1 MNQHLFTRARLTSFN
16 LISKTKQKRVVYSF
30 SSAATPS
37 AIKSQLHSK
46 IELFEKQS
54 TATTTEDDTAATI
67 LTNVLTQKYDKTPTT
82 AMSSSIVSILDVD
95 DSTPSDSG
103 VQLLDSISSG
113 MNESFMSNCGLDF
126 DSSNNVVAP
135 SMFDSGI
142 IASLAAAAPSAVA
155 AVAAVTVAQ
164 PTTPIKQTSR
174 YIDEING
181 AAVSILPDVVMA
193 IAHDIEIDEI
203 AMTKSDIDNSNV
215 DADFLLAERAPT
227 DIPDEMKTSTCSTF
241 DTDVIVYRRKVKK
254 SRTSSTSSTGGSG
267 SVKKRVSFHED
278 ILKNTKTD
286 NIHIEHGFITYKGYS
301 KKTPHRFLRNSWC
314 SQGHCDDYDDES
326 ASNATCYRNA
336 CSDVLDYGKTDL
348 YEHDNDVIQFDNS
361 GVFEYAPRVASPPAA
376 QPHIERATSKDDDR
390 RLYNCKC
397 SSSNSSLE
405 SDDGRNGN
413 GNDGKRSDYGRVKS
427 NSCDCIGQTNHLN
440 NNDDMNISENCYFS
454 EPCIETMNDDSF
466 ECISPKSVW
475 RKEMKPKN
483 SCLKKNRRETGVIQE
498 HDLNKKVKTFNVHQ
512 LRDMNNLFGSL
523 KNIFSIPLPERGV
536 PEGCED
542 LQTVYECLPEI
553 DAYSPVKKPP
563 TTEITI
569 DEMHQAPPDVV
580 EKVVKRKPE
589 LSLFPIPTE
598 DEMVHV
604 AIADDTSTCEPVTK
618 VSPAIRPTTFRN
630 KFIINCEST
639 VFEHT
644 GVFYENKDIAA
655 DDIPDIPS
663 ASSVCITPQKPQ
675 PSKSLLSFSPFKQ
688 RISNMFQS
696 FRDSGSSRSSDTATA
711 ACTPSPSQAAE
722 AQRLQQEQLQA
733 KLKKLQEEQQMKT
746 SWSAG
751 ESRTTTPAKYPP
763 AETDSFGACSM
774 TSSMIS
780 CGSDKQSIVSSS
792 TTVTSSTTNTMSGLP
807 ERYEKYTSLKPPIA
821 PAPAS
826 NSKSNSP
833 NKKTRHL
840 ASPLRR
846 KSATSKFDRSKLS
859 PDLFCGHKA
868 APTTNPM
875 VLLSEEFDDLLTITT
890 TTTDTDTIDNEI
902 EVIDYAT
909 VNEIAQPQEMP
920 QAEPVPNHF
929 LRPPSSKSSLI
940 NRFLRNVTQK
950 KINDATVKKNNIL
963 SAKYRD
969 PPRLFGNLYVKPP
982 KRIDLDSATAD
993 LNAEIALEIET
1004 NAGGGVQEMIPAS
1017 SPCAED
1023 YGIGVGEIGV
1033 DLFDVNN
1040 LHFLRDDKE
1049 ILMKVCVLADL
1060 GLNFFSDQVD

>member
-1 MNQHLFTRARLTSFN
+1 M
-16 LISKTKQKRVVYSF
+16 
-30 SSAATPS
+30 
-37 AIKSQLHSK
+37 
-46 IELFEKQS
+46 
-54 TATTTEDDTAATI
+54 TTDDDTNATI
-67 LTNVLTQKYDKTPTT
+67 STNVLSQKYDKTPTT
-82 AMSSSIVSILDVD
+82 AMSSSIASILDVD

-126 DSSNNVVAP
+126 DGSNNVAAP
-135 SMFDSGI
+135 SMLDSGI
-142 IASLAAAAPSAVA
+142 IASLTSTASAGV
-155 AVAAVTVAQ
+155 Q
-164 PTTPIKQTSR
+164 PMASIKQNAR

-181 AAVSILPDVVMA
+181 AAVSVLPDVVMA
-193 IAHDIEIDEI
+193 VAHDIEIDEI

-215 DADFLLAERAPT
+215 DADFLLAERSMA

-254 SRTSSTSSTGGSG
+254 PRTSSTSSTGG

-286 NIHIEHGFITYKGYS
+286 NIHIEHGFITYKGYT
-301 KKTPHRFLRNSWC
+301 KKMPQRFLRNSWC
-314 SQGHCDDYDDES
+314 SQGNCDDYDDES

-336 CSDVLDYGKTDL
+336 CSDVLDYGKSDL
-348 YEHDNDVIQFDNS
+348 FEHDNDVIQFDNS
-361 GVFEYAPRVASPPAA
+361 GVFEYAPRVASPPVA
-376 QPHIERATSKDDDR
+376 QPQIERAASNDDDR

-397 SSSNSSLE
+397 SDSNSSLE

-413 GNDGKRSDYGRVKS
+413 ANDDKRSDYGRAKS

-440 NNDDMNISENCYFS
+440 NNDDMNISDNCYFS
-454 EPCIETMNDDSF
+454 EPCIETMNDGSF
-466 ECISPKSVW
+466 EFVSPKSVW

-498 HDLNKKVKTFNVHQ
+498 HNLNKKVKTFNVHQ

-553 DAYSPVKKPP
+553 DAYSPVKKPSAVAVP
-563 TTEITI
+563 TEQK
-569 DEMHQAPPDVV
+569 HHAPPDVV
-580 EKVVKRKPE
+580 EKAFKRKPE
-589 LSLFPIPTE
+589 LSLFPIPAE

-604 AIADDTSTCEPVTK
+604 AIADDTSACEQVAK

-644 GVFYENKDIAA
+644 GVFYENRDNVI

-675 PSKSLLSFSPFKQ
+675 PTKSLLSFSPFKQ
-688 RISNMFQS
+688 RISNIFQS
-696 FRDSGSSRSSDTATA
+696 FRDSGSSRSSDSATA
-711 ACTPSPSQAAE
+711 ACTPGPSHAAE

-733 KLKKLQEEQQMKT
+733 KLKKLQEEQQMRT
-746 SWSAG
+746 SWNFG
-751 ESRTTTPAKYPP
+751 ESRTTTPAKYPQT
-763 AETDSFGACSM
+763 ETDSFGACSM
-774 TSSMIS
+774 SSSMIS
-780 CGSDKQSIVSSS
+780 CGSDKQSIMSSS
-792 TTVTSSTTNTMSGLP
+792 TTVTSSTTNTMSGPP
-807 ERYEKYTSLKPPIA
+807 ERYEKYTNLKPPL
-821 PAPAS
+821 PPGPS
-826 NSKSNSP
+826 SSSKTTSP

-859 PDLFCGHKA
+859 PDLFCGQKA
-868 APTTNPM
+868 APSTNAM

-902 EVIDYAT
+902 EVIDYST
-909 VNEIAQPQEMP
+909 VNEIAQQTELSH
-920 QAEPVPNHF
+920 AEPVPNHF

-950 KINDATVKKNNIL
+950 KINDATIKKNNIL

-969 PPRLFGNLYVKPP
+969 PPRLFSNLYVKPP
-982 KRIDLDSATAD
+982 KRVDLGSTTAD
-993 LNAEIALEIET
+993 LNAEIALEIEA
-1004 NAGGGVQEMIPAS
+1004 NAGGTPQEATPIGPPS
-1017 SPCAED
+1017 TED
-1023 YGIGVGEIGV
+1023 WGIGVGEIGV

-1049 ILMKVCVLADL
+1049 VLMKVCMV
-1060 GLNFFSDQVD
+1060 QRER

>member
-1 MNQHLFTRARLTSFN
+1 MPF
-16 LISKTKQKRVVYSF
+16 YSF
-30 SSAATPS
+30 SLAESAAAS
-37 AIKSQLHSK
+37 KSQLHLK
-46 IELFEKQS
+46 NELFEKQA
-54 TATTTEDDTAATI
+54 TAVEDDTAAI
-67 LTNVLTQKYDKTPTT
+67 IVTNVLSQKYDKTPTT
-82 AMSSSIVSILDVD
+82 AMSSSIASILD

-126 DSSNNVVAP
+126 DSSTNVVAP
-135 SMFDSGI
+135 SMLDSGM
-142 IASLAAAAPSAVA
+142 IASLTPTASAMAPPMA
-155 AVAAVTVAQ
+155 
-164 PTTPIKQTSR
+164 PMKQNSR
-174 YIDEING
+174 YIGEING

-193 IAHDIEIDEI
+193 TAHDIQIDEI

-215 DADFLLAERAPT
+215 DADFLLAERATT

-241 DTDVIVYRRKVKK
+241 DADVIVYRRKVKK
-254 SRTSSTSSTGGSG
+254 PRTSSTSSTGG

-286 NIHIEHGFITYKGYS
+286 NIHIEHGFITYKGYA

-314 SQGHCDDYDDES
+314 SQGNCEVYDDES
-326 ASNATCYRNA
+326 SSNGTCYRNA

-361 GVFEYAPRVASPPAA
+361 GVFEYAPRVASPPVS
-376 QPHIERATSKDDDR
+376 QPPHIERAASNDDDR

-413 GNDGKRSDYGRVKS
+413 ANDDKRNDYGRAKS

-440 NNDDMNISENCYFS
+440 NNDDDMNIADNCYFS
-454 EPCIETMNDDSF
+454 EPCIETMNDETF
-466 ECISPKSVW
+466 ECVSPKSVW
-475 RKEMKPKN
+475 RKEIKPKN

-498 HDLNKKVKTFNVHQ
+498 HDLNKKMKTFNVHQ

-563 TTEITI
+563 TTELPPN
-569 DEMHQAPPDVV
+569 DEKHHSPTNVV
-580 EKVVKRKPE
+580 EKVIKRKPE
-589 LSLFPIPTE
+589 LSLFPIPAE

-604 AIADDTSTCEPVTK
+604 TIAADTSSCAPVTK
-618 VSPAIRPTTFRN
+618 VSPAVRPTTFRS

-644 GVFYENKDIAA
+644 GVFYENKDNVM

-733 KLKKLQEEQQMKT
+733 KLKKLQEEQQLK
-746 SWSAG
+746 SAWSIG
-751 ESRTTTPAKYPP
+751 ESHTSTPAKYPP
-763 AETDSFGACSM
+763 TETDSFGASSM

-780 CGSDKQSIVSSS
+780 CGSDKHSIASSS
-792 TTVTSSTTNTMSGLP
+792 TTVTSSTTNTMSGPP
-807 ERYEKYTSLKPPIA
+807 ERYEKYTTLKPPIA
-821 PAPAS
+821 PTPAS

-846 KSATSKFDRSKLS
+846 KSSTSKFDRSKLS
-859 PDLFCGHKA
+859 PDLFCGQKA
-868 APTTNPM
+868 APAANPM

-890 TTTDTDTIDNEI
+890 TTTDTDIIDNEI
-902 EVIDYAT
+902 EVIDYST
-909 VNEIAQPQEMP
+909 TINEIAQQSELPR
-920 QAEPVPNHF
+920 AEPVPNHF

-950 KINDATVKKNNIL
+950 KINDATVKKNSIL

-969 PPRLFGNLYVKPP
+969 PPKLFSNLYVKPAKP
-982 KRIDLDSATAD
+982 VDLDTATAD
-993 LNAEIALEIET
+993 LNAEIALEIEA
-1004 NAGGGVQEMIPAS
+1004 NGGSGVQEATSIC

-1049 ILMKVCVLADL
+1049 ILMKVCRSRPVHMIH
-1060 GLNFFSDQVD
+1060 GLKGN

>member
-1 MNQHLFTRARLTSFN
+1 MSSWAQSFCPVHFWGFGQFLKQQQNSVSFYFLAETTSA
-16 LISKTKQKRVVYSF
+16 S
-30 SSAATPS
+30 
-37 AIKSQLHSK
+37 KSQLQLK
-46 IELFEKQS
+46 NDLFEKQS
-54 TATTTEDDTAATI
+54 SAMAAEDESAQVI

-82 AMSSSIVSILDVD
+82 AMSSSIASILD

-135 SMFDSGI
+135 SMLDSGI
-142 IASLAAAAPSAVA
+142 VASLATTAPAVAPS
-155 AVAAVTVAQ
+155 T
-164 PTTPIKQTSR
+164 PTASFR
-174 YIDEING
+174 SSHYIDEING
-181 AAVSILPDVVMA
+181 VVDPVLILPDVVMA
-193 IAHDIEIDEI
+193 TAHDVEIDEI

-215 DADFLLAERAPT
+215 DAEFLLAERAAT

-254 SRTSSTSSTGGSG
+254 PRTSSTSSTGG

-314 SQGHCDDYDDES
+314 SQGNCEIYDDES
-326 ASNATCYRNA
+326 ASSGTCYRNA

-348 YEHDNDVIQFDNS
+348 YDHDNDVIQFDNS
-361 GVFEYAPRVASPPAA
+361 GVFEYAPRIASPPVV
-376 QPHIERATSKDDDR
+376 QPHIQRAVSNDEERQ
-390 RLYNCKC
+390 LYNCKC

-405 SDDGRNGN
+405 SDDDRNGN
-413 GNDGKRSDYGRVKS
+413 ANDDKRNDYGRAKS
-427 NSCDCIGQTNHLN
+427 NSCDCIGQTNNVNN
-440 NNDDMNISENCYFS
+440 NNDMTISDNCYFS
-454 EPCIETMNDDSF
+454 EPCIETMNDESF
-466 ECISPKSVW
+466 ECVSPKSVW

-498 HDLNKKVKTFNVHQ
+498 HDLNKKMKTFNVHQ

-542 LQTVYECLPEI
+542 LQTVYECLPEV
-553 DAYSPVKKPP
+553 DTYSPIKKPP
-563 TTEITI
+563 TTELPV
-569 DEMHQAPPDVV
+569 DEKHHSPPNVV
-580 EKVVKRKPE
+580 EKVIKRKPE
-589 LSLFPIPTE
+589 LSLFPIPVE

-604 AIADDTSTCEPVTK
+604 AIADDTSTCEQVVKKT
-618 VSPAIRPTTFRN
+618 PAVRPTTFRN

-644 GVFYENKDIAA
+644 GVFYENRDNVV

-688 RISNMFQS
+688 RISSIFQS
-696 FRDSGSSRSSDTATA
+696 FRDSGSSRSSDAATV

-746 SWSAG
+746 SWSFG
-751 ESRTTTPAKYPP
+751 ESRTSTPAKYPP
-763 AETDSFGACSM
+763 TETDSFGTSSM

-780 CGSDKQSIVSSS
+780 CGSDKHSIVSSS
-792 TTVTSSTTNTMSGLP
+792 TTVTSSTTNTMFGPP
-807 ERYEKYTSLKPPIA
+807 ERYEKYTNLKPPI
-821 PAPAS
+821 PPSPAS

-859 PDLFCGHKA
+859 PDLFCGERA

-890 TTTDTDTIDNEI
+890 TTTDTDAIDNEI
-902 EVIDYAT
+902 EVIDYST
-909 VNEIAQPQEMP
+909 VNEIPHQSELAR
-920 QAEPVPNHF
+920 ADPVPNHF

-950 KINDATVKKNNIL
+950 KINDATIKKNNII

-969 PPRLFGNLYVKPP
+969 PPKLFSNLYVKPAKP
-982 KRIDLDSATAD
+982 VNLDLATAD
-993 LNAEIALEIET
+993 LNAEIAAEIEM
-1004 NAGGGVQEMIPAS
+1004 NAGGCVQETTPS
-1017 SPCAED
+1017 QSPCAED

-1033 DLFDVNN
+1033 DLFDINN

-1049 ILMKVCVLADL
+1049 ILMKVWWLL
-1060 GLNFFSDQVD
+1060 WSWIENRNSM

>member
-1 MNQHLFTRARLTSFN
+1 M
-16 LISKTKQKRVVYSF
+16 
-30 SSAATPS
+30 
-37 AIKSQLHSK
+37 HSK
-46 IELFEKQS
+46 NESFEKQS
-54 TATTTEDDTAATI
+54 TATAVEDDTAAII
-67 LTNVLTQKYDKTPTT
+67 LTNVLSQKYDKTPTT
-82 AMSSSIVSILDVD
+82 AMSSSIASILD

-113 MNESFMSNCGLDF
+113 MNESFMSNSGLDF
-126 DSSNNVVAP
+126 DGSNNMMAPSLTPSTSVVVVAP
-135 SMFDSGI
+135 PSP
-142 IASLAAAAPSAVA
+142 IA
-155 AVAAVTVAQ
+155 Q
-164 PTTPIKQTSR
+164 MKQNSR

-193 IAHDIEIDEI
+193 TAHDIEIDEI

-215 DADFLLAERAPT
+215 DADFLLADPAT
-227 DIPDEMKTSTCSTF
+227 SDIPDEMKTSTCSTF
-241 DTDVIVYRRKVKK
+241 DADVIVYRRKVKK
-254 SRTSSTSSTGGSG
+254 PRTSSTSSTGG

-314 SQGHCDDYDDES
+314 SQGNCENYDDES
-326 ASNATCYRNA
+326 ASNGTCYRNA

-361 GVFEYAPRVASPPAA
+361 GVFEYAPRVISPPAA
-376 QPHIERATSKDDDR
+376 QPQIVRAASNDDDR
-390 RLYNCKC
+390 QLYGCKC

-413 GNDGKRSDYGRVKS
+413 ANDGKRNDYGRAKS
-427 NSCDCIGQTNHLN
+427 HSCECIGQTNHLN
-440 NNDDMNISENCYFS
+440 NNDDMNISDNCYFS

-466 ECISPKSVW
+466 ECVSPKSVW

-483 SCLKKNRRETGVIQE
+483 SCLKKSRRETGVIQE
-498 HDLNKKVKTFNVHQ
+498 HDLNKKMKTFNVHQ
-512 LRDMNNLFGSL
+512 LRDMNNLLGSL

-553 DAYSPVKKPP
+553 DAYSPVKKPL
-563 TTEITI
+563 TTELPI
-569 DEMHQAPPDVV
+569 DVKHISPPNAA
-580 EKVVKRKPE
+580 EKVIKRKTE
-589 LSLFPIPTE
+589 LSLFPIPPE

-604 AIADDTSTCEPVTK
+604 AIADDTTTSEQVTK

-644 GVFYENKDIAA
+644 GVFCENNVIG
-655 DDIPDIPS
+655 DIPDIPS

-688 RISNMFQS
+688 RISNIFQS

-711 ACTPSPSQAAE
+711 AGTPSPSQAAE

-733 KLKKLQEEQQMKT
+733 KLKKLQEEQQMKS
-746 SWSAG
+746 SWSFA
-751 ESRTTTPAKYPP
+751 ESQTSTPAKYPP
-763 AETDSFGACSM
+763 NESDSFGASSI
-774 TSSMIS
+774 TSSIIS
-780 CGSDKQSIVSSS
+780 CGSDKQSVVSSS
-792 TTVTSSTTNTMSGLP
+792 TTVTSSTTNTMSGP
-807 ERYEKYTSLKPPIA
+807 ADRYEKYTNSLKPPIA

-833 NKKTRHL
+833 NKKSRHL

-846 KSATSKFDRSKLS
+846 SSATSKFDRSKLS

-902 EVIDYAT
+902 EVIDYPTA
-909 VNEIAQPQEMP
+909 NEIAQPSELAS
-920 QAEPVPNHF
+920 AETVPNHF

-950 KINDATVKKNNIL
+950 KINDATIKKNSIL
-963 SAKYRD
+963 SSKYRD
-969 PPRLFGNLYVKPP
+969 PPKLFTNLYVKPAKP
-982 KRIDLDSATAD
+982 VNLDSATAD

-1004 NAGGGVQEMIPAS
+1004 NAGSSAQEPIPS
-1017 SPCAED
+1017 RTPSAED
-1023 YGIGVGEIGV
+1023 YGVGVGEIGV

-1049 ILMKVCVLADL
+1049 TLMKVGWWLKGVWRDWGTKMSLKFRSISRLSFQRYSNCTPAIICTVI
-1060 GLNFFSDQVD
+1060 

>member
-1 MNQHLFTRARLTSFN
+1 M
-16 LISKTKQKRVVYSF
+16 
-30 SSAATPS
+30 AAV
-37 AIKSQLHSK
+37 
-46 IELFEKQS
+46 
-54 TATTTEDDTAATI
+54 EDATAAII
-67 LTNVLTQKYDKTPTT
+67 LSNALAQKYDKTPTT
-82 AMSSSIVSILDVD
+82 VMSNSVASILD

-135 SMFDSGI
+135 SMHDSGM
-142 IASLAAAAPSAVA
+142 IASLTTNASV
-155 AVAAVTVAQ
+155 VTP
-164 PTTPIKQTSR
+164 PTATIRQNSR

-181 AAVSILPDVVMA
+181 SAVSILPDVVMA
-193 IAHDIEIDEI
+193 TAHDIEIDEI

-215 DADFLLAERAPT
+215 DADFLLPECTTT

-254 SRTSSTSSTGGSG
+254 PRTSSTSSTGG

-301 KKTPHRFLRNSWC
+301 KKMPHRFLRNSWC
-314 SQGHCDDYDDES
+314 SQGNCEDYGDES
-326 ASNATCYRNA
+326 ASNGTCYRNA

-348 YEHDNDVIQFDNS
+348 YDHDNDVIQFDNS
-361 GVFEYAPRVASPPAA
+361 GVFEYVPRVASPPVA
-376 QPHIERATSKDDDR
+376 QPHIERAASNDDDR

-405 SDDGRNGN
+405 SDDGNGN
-413 GNDGKRSDYGRVKS
+413 ANDDKRSDYGRTKS

-440 NNDDMNISENCYFS
+440 NNDDMSISDNCYFS
-454 EPCIETMNDDSF
+454 EPCIETMNDESF
-466 ECISPKSVW
+466 ECVSPKSVW

-483 SCLKKNRRETGVIQE
+483 SCLKKNRQNTGVIQE
-498 HDLNKKVKTFNVHQ
+498 QDLNKKMKTFNVHQ

-553 DAYSPVKKPP
+553 DTYSPVKKPS
-563 TTEITI
+563 TI
-569 DEMHQAPPDVV
+569 ELPIDDKHNSTPDVV
-580 EKVVKRKPE
+580 EKVIKRKPE
-589 LSLFPIPTE
+589 LSLFPIPAE
-598 DEMVHV
+598 DEMVNV
-604 AIADDTSTCEPVTK
+604 TIADDTSTCEQMTK

-644 GVFYENKDIAA
+644 GVFYENKDNVI
-655 DDIPDIPS
+655 DEIPDIPS
-663 ASSVCITPQKPQ
+663 SSSVCITPQKPQ

-688 RISNMFQS
+688 RISNIFQS
-696 FRDSGSSRSSDTATA
+696 FRDSSSSRSSDGATA

-733 KLKKLQEEQQMKT
+733 KLKKLQEEQQMKS
-746 SWSAG
+746 SWSFG
-751 ESRTTTPAKYPP
+751 ESRASPSAKYPP
-763 AETDSFGACSM
+763 TETDSFGASSM

-792 TTVTSSTTNTMSGLP
+792 TTVTSSTTNTMSGPP

-821 PAPAS
+821 PAPTS

-833 NKKTRHL
+833 NKTRHL
-840 ASPLRR
+840 ASPMRR
-846 KSATSKFDRSKLS
+846 KSATSKFDRSRLS
-859 PDLFCGHKA
+859 PDLFCGQKA
-868 APTTNPM
+868 APATNPM

-902 EVIDYAT
+902 EVIDYSST
-909 VNEIAQPQEMP
+909 VDEIAQQSELSR
-920 QAEPVPNHF
+920 AEPVPNHF

-950 KINDATVKKNNIL
+950 KINDATIKKNNIL

-969 PPRLFGNLYVKPP
+969 PPKLFTNLYVKPG
-982 KRIDLDSATAD
+982 KTIDLDLATAD
-993 LNAEIALEIET
+993 LNAEIALEIEV
-1004 NAGGGVQEMIPAS
+1004 NAGNGVPEVIQCSIPS
-1017 SPCAED
+1017 AED

-1033 DLFDVNN
+1033 DLFNVNN

-1049 ILMKVCVLADL
+1049 VLMKVCWTVYDSKVKLSNHIL
-1060 GLNFFSDQVD
+1060 CVSVFKGIQTVHWL